1 MNLNPYISYK
11 DNCLEAFETYAKI
24 FGGEVVF
31 VQKFGD
37 APGSSAPEHVAD
49 KVMHARVN
57 LGGNIL
63 MGSDSFDP
71 DEYSAPKGIT
81 IQSGWDDF
89 EAAKGAFDAL
99 AEGGEITMP
108 FEATFWAKGFGMV
121 TDRFGVPWMLN
132 VD

>member
-1 MNLNPYISYK
+1 
-11 DNCLEAFETYAKI
+11 
-24 FGGEVVF
+24 
-31 VQKFGD
+31 
-37 APGSSAPEHVAD
+37 
-49 KVMHARVN
+49 MHARVD
-57 LGGNIL
+57 LGGNVL
-63 MGSDSFDP
+63 MGSDSFDL

-89 EAAKGAFDAL
+89 EAAKVAFEAL